1 MVFFKHD
8 KPHLDVAR
16 ELFDYSKKHHDE
28 SEAIIKL
35 ALLIMHCDE
44 NITNSEIE
52 LLNRIIDITKFDK
65 DSVIAQRISAAR
77 LEILDVLKDQ
87 KLTRK
92 FIDNCVAEIKTPVI
106 QHSLIKMAEI
116 IAYSDEDYSI
126 EEDEIIRY
134 LSDAIKEN

>member
-44 NITNSEIE
+44 NITNS
-52 LLNRIIDITKFDK
+52 
-65 DSVIAQRISAAR
+65 
-77 LEILDVLKDQ
+77 
-87 KLTRK
+87 
-92 FIDNCVAEIKTPVI
+92 
-106 QHSLIKMAEI
+106 
-116 IAYSDEDYSI
+116 
-126 EEDEIIRY
+126 
-134 LSDAIKEN
+134 